1 MARYLK
7 SSLYIHLLPHTIIQ
21 LSPFISHLKI
31 TLRVMLKQRSNHF
44 IVQSL
49 SQHPL
54 KASAGKSNA
63 RMYNSFISQEK
74 ERKSNQKKCAENIL
88 LETYFC
94 YLWLWRAGVWA
105 RGALWRASAVPGR
118 FAFSVRSGEAV
129 AWVGSV
135 TVCQFGLF
143 NLF

>member
-31 TLRVMLKQRSNHF
+31 TLRVMLKQGSNHF

-63 RMYNSFISQEK
+63 RVYSSFISQEK

-94 YLWLWRAGVWA
+94 YLWLGRAGVW
-105 RGALWRASAVPGR
+105 ALWRASAVPGR
-118 FAFSVRSGEAV
+118 FAFSVRSGGAV